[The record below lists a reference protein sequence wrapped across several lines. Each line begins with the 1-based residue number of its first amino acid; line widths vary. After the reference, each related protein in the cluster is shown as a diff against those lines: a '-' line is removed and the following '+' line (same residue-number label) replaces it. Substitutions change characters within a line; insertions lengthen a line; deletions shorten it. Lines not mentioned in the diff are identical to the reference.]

1 MEKYVRIVNINGQG
15 EKMKYF
21 KAYIITLVMGILLVV
36 FLTLNGKDEGSTL
49 TNASERDYG
58 GYWTV
63 TSKAG
68 EHFYEELPESIPRE
82 GKEKIVLSKQLPQKI
97 QNGDAVAFYTGHNII
112 HAYVDEELVYTFDV
126 PKAYRDTSKTPGTT
140 WSFINL
146 SSEHSGKTLK
156 IEMEPVYDGAVQQLP
171 TFIYGDRA
179 KIVIEII
186 ADRADALI
194 LSGLLFCAG
203 GAVILCMLCFKE
215 RLHAPDYMYWLGI
228 FALVTAVWSFLQT
241 QLMGLIYA
249 QNLRGNQIL
258 FIVFQILL
266 IPLVSFVKNLCHEEE
281 SRIYDLICVGNVTIL
296 LVTTVLQFTGIRDY
310 HETVWLPYLIYLV
323 SAIWMV
329 VISIKA
335 VYRRGSQR
343 MKIQCAG
350 IIVLLFF
357 IGVDMLNYL
366 KGEGSDCARLSR
378 IFLLIYTIV
387 QICFVFENSAKL
399 IRLGEEFEK
408 VSKEALHDALTK
420 LANRTAFEKD
430 LSGYEV
436 KEGCG
441 AAMFDLNNLKY
452 FNDVHGHSMGDY
464 YIIVCSEIIQDI
476 FGNHG
481 NVYRIG
487 GDEFC
492 AVLDCVDGEKF
503 EELRRAMNDRIESLN
518 GRFFENKMSVASGYA
533 TYDKEVDQSIQD
545 TVKRADA
552 KMYECKT
559 AMKQMR

>member
-1 MEKYVRIVNINGQG
+1 MVNINGQG

-21 KAYIITLVMGILLVV
+21 KAYIITLVIGILVV
-36 FLTLNGKDEGSTL
+36 SFLTLDARDEENTL
-49 TNASERDYG
+49 TNARLRDYG

-68 EHFYEELPESIPRE
+68 EEFYEELPDSISRKGE
-82 GKEKIVLSKQLPQKI
+82 EKIVLKKYLPQKI
-97 QNGDAVAFYTGHNII
+97 QDGDAVAFYTGHNII
-112 HAYVDEELVYTFDV
+112 HAYVDEELIYTFDV
-126 PKAYRDTSKTPGTT
+126 PKAYQNKSKTPGIT

-146 SSEHSGKTLK
+146 SSEYSGKILK
-156 IEMEPVYDGAVQQLP
+156 IEMEPVYDGDVQQLP
-171 TFIYGDRA
+171 AFIYGDRA

-186 ADRADALI
+186 SDRAVALI
-194 LSGLLFCAG
+194 FSALLFCVG
-203 GAVILCMLCFKE
+203 GAVMLCMLCFKE

-241 QLMGLIYA
+241 HLMGLIYA

-266 IPLVSFVKNLCHEEE
+266 IPLVSFVKNLCHEKE
-281 SRIYDLICVGNVTIL
+281 SRVYDLICIGNVVIL
-296 LVTTVLQFTGIRDY
+296 VLTTVLQFAGIRDY
-310 HETVWLPYLIYLV
+310 RETVWLPYLDYLV
-323 SAIWMV
+323 GAIWMV

-335 VYRRGSQR
+335 AHRREGQK
-343 MKIQCAG
+343 MKIQCVG
-350 IIVLLFF
+350 VIVLVFF
-357 IGVDMLNYL
+357 IGVDMVNYL
-366 KGEGSDCARLSR
+366 QEDSIDCARLSR
-378 IFLLIYTIV
+378 IFLLIYTVV
-387 QICFVFENSAKL
+387 QICFVFENSIKL
-399 IRLGEEFEK
+399 IHLGEQYEK
-408 VSKEALHDALTK
+408 VSREALHDALTK
-420 LANRTAFEKD
+420 LSNRTAFEKD

-436 KEGCG
+436 KPGCG

-452 FNDVHGHSMGDY
+452 FNDVHGHAMGDY

-476 FGNHG
+476 FGSHG

-492 AVLDCVDGEKF
+492 AVLNSIDEEKF
-503 EELRRAMNDRIESLN
+503 EELRRKMNDRIESLN

-533 TYDKEVDQSIQD
+533 DYDGEVDQSIHD
-545 TVKRADA
+545 TVKRADE

-559 AMKQMR
+559 AMKQT